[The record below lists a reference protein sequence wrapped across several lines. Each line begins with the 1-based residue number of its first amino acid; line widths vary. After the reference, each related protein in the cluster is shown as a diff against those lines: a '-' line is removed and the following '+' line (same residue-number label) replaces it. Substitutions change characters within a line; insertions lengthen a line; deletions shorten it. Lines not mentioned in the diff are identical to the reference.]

1 MAHEHSV
8 TTWLDGV
15 RSGDD
20 LDITQL
26 WDRYFQRL
34 VRVAGSR
41 LPGHARRTMDE
52 EDVALSAFHS
62 FCERARKGQF
72 PDLASRNDLWRVL
85 FTITVRKA
93 VAAMRHQKRKK
104 RGGGQVLG
112 ESALGQGDTTIT
124 EGLSRFLGKEPT
136 PDDAVRF
143 AEQLEVLLEK
153 LGDATLRTITL
164 QRLEGFSSEE
174 IAAGLGLSTRTV
186 DRKLQLVRAK
196 WAEDAE

>member
-15 RSGDD
+15 KSGDD
-20 LDITQL
+20 LDISQL

-41 LPGHARRTMDE
+41 LPGHARRSVDE

-72 PDLASRNDLWRVL
+72 PDLASRDELWRVL
-85 FTITVRKA
+85 FAITVRKA
-93 VAAMRHQKRKK
+93 MAAMRHQMRKK
-104 RGGGQVLG
+104 RGGGKVLG
-112 ESALGQGDTTIT
+112 ESALGQDDSSIA
-124 EGLSRFLGKEPT
+124 EGLSQFLGREPS
-136 PDDAVRF
+136 PEDAARF
-143 AEQLEVLLEK
+143 AEQLGVMLER
-153 LGDATLRTITL
+153 LGDATLRTIAL

-174 IAAGLGLSTRTV
+174 IAAALGLTRRTV

-196 WAEDAE
+196 WAEDAG